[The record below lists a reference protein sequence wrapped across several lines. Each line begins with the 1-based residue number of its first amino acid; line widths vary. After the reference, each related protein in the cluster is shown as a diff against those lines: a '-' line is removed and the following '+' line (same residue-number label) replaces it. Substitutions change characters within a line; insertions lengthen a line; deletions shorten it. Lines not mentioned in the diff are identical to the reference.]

1 MTTEK
6 SGHKKHRGLMAIA
19 ALKFVN
25 GFGLLAIGLGALHYL
40 HGDIE
45 KDIAHWM
52 ELLRADPHNKYLIWL
67 VEKLSNVDEHRLRQL
82 SVGTFF
88 YSALFLLEGTGLAL
102 AKRWAEYLTIIT
114 TASLMPV
121 EMYEIYVHTTVPRIV
136 VLLVNIVVVAYLA
149 RELQRTKKGRE
160 IAASR

>member
-6 SGHKKHRGLMAIA
+6 IGHKKHGGLMAIA

-45 KDIAHWM
+45 KDVAHWM
-52 ELLRADPHNKYLIWL
+52 EWLRADPHNRYLLWL
-67 VEKLSNVDEHRLRQL
+67 LEKLSNVDEHRLRQL

-114 TASLMPV
+114 TASLMPL
-121 EMYEIYVHTTVPRIV
+121 ELYELYVHASWPRVV
-136 VLLVNIVVVAYLA
+136 VLLVNIAVVAYLIV
-149 RELQRTKKGRE
+149 ELRRTKKHKEG
-160 IAASR
+160 

>member
-45 KDIAHWM
+45 NDVAHWM
-52 ELLRADPHNKYLIWL
+52 ELLRADPHNRYLLWL
-67 VEKLSNVDEHRLRQL
+67 LEKLSNVDDRQLRQL

-88 YSALFLLEGTGLAL
+88 YSALFLLEGTGLAM
-102 AKRWAEYLTIIT
+102 AKRWAEYLTIVT
-114 TASLMPV
+114 TASLMPLAL
-121 EMYEIYVHTTVPRIV
+121 YEIYVRTTVPRVV
-136 VLLVNIVVVAYLA
+136 VLVVNIVVVWYLA
-149 RELQRTKKGRE
+149 MELKRTKKQKEG
-160 IAASR
+160 

>member
-45 KDIAHWM
+45 KDFAHWM

-67 VEKLSNVDEHRLRQL
+67 LEKLSNVDEHRLRQL

-102 AKRWAEYLTIIT
+102 ARRWAECLTIIT

-121 EMYEIYVHTTVPRIV
+121 EMYEIYVHMTVPRIV

-149 RELQRTKKGRE
+149 RELRTTKKRRE
-160 IAASR
+160 G

>member
-25 GFGLLAIGLGALHYL
+25 GIGLLAIGLGALHYL

-45 KDIAHWM
+45 KDVAHWM

-67 VEKLSNVDEHRLRQL
+67 LQKLSNVDEHRLRQL

-88 YSALFLLEGTGLAL
+88 YSALFLLEGTGLAM
-102 AKRWAEYLTIIT
+102 AKRWAEYLTIVT
-114 TASLMPV
+114 TASLMPL
-121 EMYEIYVHTTVPRIV
+121 EMYELYVRLTWPRGV
-136 VLLVNIVVVAYLA
+136 VLAVNIVVVWYLVV
-149 RELQRTKKGRE
+149 ELKRTKKSKEG
-160 IAASR
+160 

>member
-6 SGHKKHRGLMAIA
+6 SGHKKHGGLMAIA

-25 GFGLLAIGLGALHYL
+25 GIGLLLIGLGALHYL

-45 KDIAHWM
+45 KDFAHWM

-67 VEKLSNVDEHRLRQL
+67 LEKLSKVDEQRLRQL

-102 AKRWAEYLTIIT
+102 AKRWAEYLTIVT
-114 TASLMPV
+114 TASLMPL
-121 EMYEIYVHTTVPRIV
+121 ELYEIYVRTTWPRAV
-136 VLLVNIVVVAYLA
+136 VLAVNVIVVVYLV
-149 RELQRTKKGRE
+149 RELRRTRKG
-160 IAASR
+160 

>member
-1 MTTEK
+1 MPTEK
-6 SGHKKHRGLMAIA
+6 NGHKKHGGLMAIA

-45 KDIAHWM
+45 KDVAHWM
-52 ELLRADPHNKYLIWL
+52 ELLRADPHNRYLIWL
-67 VEKLSNVDEHRLRQL
+67 LQKLSNVDEHRLRQL

-88 YSALFLLEGTGLAL
+88 YSALFLLEGTGLAM
-102 AKRWAEYLTIIT
+102 AKRWAEYLTIVT

-121 EMYEIYVHTTVPRIV
+121 EAYEIYAHLTWPRVV
-136 VLLVNIVVVAYLA
+136 VLLVNIVVVAYLV
-149 RELQRTKKGRE
+149 RELRRTKKHKEG
-160 IAASR
+160 

>member
-19 ALKFVN
+19 ALKFIN

-40 HGDIE
+40 HGDID
-45 KDIAHWM
+45 KDVAHWM
-52 ELLRADPHNKYLIWL
+52 ELLRADPHNRYLLWVL
-67 VEKLSNVDEHRLRQL
+67 EKLSNVDDRRLRQL

-102 AKRWAEYLTIIT
+102 AKRWAEYLTIVT
-114 TASLMPV
+114 TASLMPLEV
-121 EMYEIYVHTTVPRIV
+121 YEIYVHLSWARVV
-136 VLLVNIVVVAYLA
+136 VLLVNIVVVAYLVV
-149 RELQRTKKGRE
+149 ELRRTKRHKEG
-160 IAASR
+160 

>member
-6 SGHKKHRGLMAIA
+6 SEHKKHRGLMAIA

-45 KDIAHWM
+45 NDVAHWM
-52 ELLRADPHNKYLIWL
+52 ELLRADPHNRYLLWL
-67 VEKLSNVDEHRLRQL
+67 LEKLSNVDDRQLRQL

-88 YSALFLLEGTGLAL
+88 YSALFLLEGTGLAM
-102 AKRWAEYLTIIT
+102 AKRWAEYLTIVT
-114 TASLMPV
+114 TASLMPL
-121 EMYEIYVHTTVPRIV
+121 EMYEIYVRTTVPRVV
-136 VLLVNIVVVAYLA
+136 VLVVNIVVVWYLA
-149 RELQRTKKGRE
+149 RELKQTKKQKEG
-160 IAASR
+160 

>member
-1 MTTEK
+1 MMTEK
-6 SGHKKHRGLMAIA
+6 TGHKKSRGLMAIA

-45 KDIAHWM
+45 KDVAHWM
-52 ELLRADPHNKYLIWL
+52 ELLRADPHNRYLLWL
-67 VEKLSNVDEHRLRQL
+67 LEKLSNVDDRRLRQL

-88 YSALFLLEGTGLAL
+88 YSALFLSEGTGLAL
-102 AKRWAEYLTIIT
+102 AKRWAEYLTIVT

-121 EMYEIYVHTTVPRIV
+121 EMYEIYVHPTWPRIV
-136 VLLVNIVVVAYLA
+136 VLLVNIAVVAYLIV
-149 RELQRTKKGRE
+149 ELRRTRTQ
-160 IAASR
+160 AH

>member
-1 MTTEK
+1 MTTGK

-25 GFGLLAIGLGALHYL
+25 GFGLLVIGLGALHYL

-45 KDIAHWM
+45 KDFAHWM
-52 ELLRADPHNKYLIWL
+52 ELLRADPHNKYLLWL
-67 VEKLSNVDEHRLRQL
+67 LEKLSNVDDRRLRQL

-102 AKRWAEYLTIIT
+102 AKRWAEYLTIVT
-114 TASLMPV
+114 TASLMPL
-121 EMYEIYVHTTVPRIV
+121 ELYEIYVRTTVPRVV
-136 VLLVNIVVVAYLA
+136 VLLVNIVVVAYLVV
-149 RELQRTKKGRE
+149 ELKRTKKGKER
-160 IAASR
+160 

>member
-1 MTTEK
+1 MMTEK

-45 KDIAHWM
+45 KDFAHWM
-52 ELLRADPHNKYLIWL
+52 ELLRADPHNRYVLWL
-67 VEKLSNVDEHRLRQL
+67 LEKVSNADEHRLRQL

-88 YSALFLLEGTGLAL
+88 YSALFLSEGTGLAL
-102 AKRWAEYLTIIT
+102 AKRWAEYLTIVT
-114 TASLMPV
+114 TASLMPI
-121 EMYEIYVHTTVPRIV
+121 EMYEIYVHPTWPRVV
-136 VLLVNIVVVAYLA
+136 VLLVNIAVVAYVIVGL
-149 RELQRTKKGRE
+149 RRMKKHKEG
-160 IAASR
+160 

>member
-1 MTTEK
+1 MTEK
-6 SGHKKHRGLMAIA
+6 TGHKKSRGLMAIA

-45 KDIAHWM
+45 KDVAHWM
-52 ELLRADPHNKYLIWL
+52 ELLRADPHNRYLLWL
-67 VEKLSNVDEHRLRQL
+67 LEKLSNVDDRRLRQL

-88 YSALFLLEGTGLAL
+88 YSALFLSEGTGLAL
-102 AKRWAEYLTIIT
+102 AKRWAEYLTIVT

-121 EMYEIYVHTTVPRIV
+121 EMYEIYVHPTWPRVV
-136 VLLVNIVVVAYLA
+136 VLLVNIAVVAYLVV
-149 RELQRTKKGRE
+149 ELKRTKKGKE
-160 IAASR
+160 G

>member
-45 KDIAHWM
+45 NDVAHWM
-52 ELLRADPHNKYLIWL
+52 ELLRADPHNRYLLWL
-67 VEKLSNVDEHRLRQL
+67 LEKLSNVDDRQLRQL

-88 YSALFLLEGTGLAL
+88 YSALFLLEGTGLAM
-102 AKRWAEYLTIIT
+102 AKRWAEYLTIVT
-114 TASLMPV
+114 TASLMPL
-121 EMYEIYVHTTVPRIV
+121 EMYEIYVRTTVPRVV
-136 VLLVNIVVVAYLA
+136 VLVVNIVVVWYLA
-149 RELQRTKKGRE
+149 MELKRTKKQKEG
-160 IAASR
+160 

>member
-25 GFGLLAIGLGALHYL
+25 GIGLLAIGLGALHYL

-45 KDIAHWM
+45 KDFTHWM
-52 ELLRADPHNKYLIWL
+52 ELLRADPHNKYLLWL
-67 VEKLSNVDEHRLRQL
+67 LEKLSNVDDRRLRQL

-88 YSALFLLEGTGLAL
+88 YSALFLLEGTGLAM

-114 TASLMPV
+114 TASLMPL
-121 EMYEIYVHTTVPRIV
+121 EMYEIYVRTTAPRIV
-136 VLLVNIVVVAYLA
+136 VLLVNIVVVAYLVV
-149 RELQRTKKGRE
+149 ELKRTKKGKE
-160 IAASR
+160 G

>member
-6 SGHKKHRGLMAIA
+6 SGHKKHGGLMAIA

-25 GFGLLAIGLGALHYL
+25 GIGLLALGLGALHYL
-40 HGDIE
+40 HGDFA
-45 KDIAHWM
+45 KDVGHWI
-52 ELLRADPHNKYLIWL
+52 ELLRADPHNRYLIWL
-67 VEKLSNVDEHRLRQL
+67 LQKLSNVDEHRLRQL

-102 AKRWAEYLTIIT
+102 AKRWAEYLTIVT

-121 EMYEIYVHTTVPRIV
+121 EAYEIYVHLSWPRVV
-136 VLLVNIVVVAYLA
+136 VLLVNIAVVAYLVV
-149 RELQRTKKGRE
+149 ELRRTKKHGGK
-160 IAASR
+160 

>member
-1 MTTEK
+1 MTTGK

-25 GFGLLAIGLGALHYL
+25 GIGLLAIGLGALHYL

-45 KDIAHWM
+45 KDFAHWM

-67 VEKLSNVDEHRLRQL
+67 LEKLSNVDEHRLRQL

-102 AKRWAEYLTIIT
+102 AKRWAEYLTIVT

-121 EMYEIYVHTTVPRIV
+121 ELYELYVRLTWPRGV
-136 VLLVNIVVVAYLA
+136 VLVVNIVVVAYLVV
-149 RELQRTKKGRE
+149 ELRRTRKGKE
-160 IAASR
+160 G

>member
-1 MTTEK
+1 MTTGT

-45 KDIAHWM
+45 KDVAHWM

-67 VEKLSNVDEHRLRQL
+67 LEKLSNVDEHRLRQL

-88 YSALFLLEGTGLAL
+88 YSALFLLEGTGLAM

-114 TASLMPV
+114 TASLMPL
-121 EMYEIYVHTTVPRIV
+121 EIYEIYARMTVPRIV
-136 VLLVNIVVVAYLA
+136 VLVVNIVVVWYLA
-149 RELQRTKKGRE
+149 VELKRTKQGKAG
-160 IAASR
+160 

>member
-45 KDIAHWM
+45 NDVAHWM
-52 ELLRADPHNKYLIWL
+52 ELLRADPHNRYLLWL
-67 VEKLSNVDEHRLRQL
+67 LEKLSNVDDRQLRQL

-88 YSALFLLEGTGLAL
+88 YSALFLLEGTGLAM
-102 AKRWAEYLTIIT
+102 AKRWAEYLTIVT
-114 TASLMPV
+114 TASLMPL
-121 EMYEIYVHTTVPRIV
+121 EMYEIYVRTTVPRVV
-136 VLLVNIVVVAYLA
+136 VLVVNIVVVWYLA
-149 RELQRTKKGRE
+149 RELKRTKKQKEG
-160 IAASR
+160 

>member
-1 MTTEK
+1 MTTGT
-6 SGHKKHRGLMAIA
+6 SGHKKHSGLMAIA
-19 ALKFVN
+19 ALKFLN

-45 KDIAHWM
+45 KDFAHWM

-67 VEKLSNVDEHRLRQL
+67 LEKLSNVDEHRLRQL

-102 AKRWAEYLTIIT
+102 AKRWAGDLTIIT
-114 TASLMPV
+114 AASLMPREGWRIYGRRAWARAGVV
-121 EMYEIYVHTTVPRIV
+121 EV
-136 VLLVNIVVVAYLA
+136 
-149 RELQRTKKGRE
+149 
-160 IAASR
+160 